1 MPLVDSDA
9 NILIAYFSRVGNT
22 DFPDGVDAITSA
34 SLLVKDG
41 ELYGNTQY
49 IATLIQQQTDGELF
63 LIQTE
68 ERYPADY
75 DETDRQGQQENRDR
89 VRPALAS
96 HVENMDEYDVIFLGF
111 PNWYYDMPMAVYS
124 FLEEYDLAGK
134 TIVPFVT
141 SGGSGFSNSIA
152 EIQNIQPDAEV
163 LTDGYKVSHVYKTD
177 AFLEVTDE
185 VQAVFLAD
193 ERAEAAYERKM
204 YRYKA
209 QYSLDCENGI
219 ENAVLRKP
227 QTPEMLLEEKQLR
240 EQLYSAVMTLPKKQ
254 ARRIYARYYLGM
266 TVNEIA
272 GTEGV
277 DPSRVRDSIRRGLK
291 RLAKY
296 F

>member
-1 MPLVDSDA
+1 MKKLSALILIWALLLTLASCGADGGNTDSSQNRDNIAETQGNSEDEASPNGTVPLVDSDA

-152 EIQNIQPDAEV
+152 EIQNIQPDTEV
-163 LTDGYKVSHVYKTD
+163 LTDGYKVSH
-177 AFLEVTDE
+177 
-185 VQAVFLAD
+185 
-193 ERAEAAYERKM
+193 
-204 YRYKA
+204 
-209 QYSLDCENGI
+209 
-219 ENAVLRKP
+219 
-227 QTPEMLLEEKQLR
+227 
-240 EQLYSAVMTLPKKQ
+240 
-254 ARRIYARYYLGM
+254 
-266 TVNEIA
+266 
-272 GTEGV
+272 
-277 DPSRVRDSIRRGLK
+277 SRVDDVTSEDIAEWINGLEISG
-291 RLAKY
+291 
-296 F
+296 

>member
-1 MPLVDSDA
+1 MKKLSALILIWALLLTLASCGADGGNIDSTGNGSQDHGNTAETQGNSEDEASPNGTVPLVDSDA

-124 FLEEYDLAGK
+124 FLGEYDLAGK

-163 LTDGYKVSHVYKTD
+163 LTDGYRVSH
-177 AFLEVTDE
+177 
-185 VQAVFLAD
+185 
-193 ERAEAAYERKM
+193 
-204 YRYKA
+204 
-209 QYSLDCENGI
+209 
-219 ENAVLRKP
+219 
-227 QTPEMLLEEKQLR
+227 
-240 EQLYSAVMTLPKKQ
+240 
-254 ARRIYARYYLGM
+254 
-266 TVNEIA
+266 
-272 GTEGV
+272 
-277 DPSRVRDSIRRGLK
+277 SRVDDVTSEDIAEWINGLEIGG
-291 RLAKY
+291 
-296 F
+296 

>member
-1 MPLVDSDA
+1 M
-9 NILIAYFSRVGNT
+9 
-22 DFPDGVDAITSA
+22 
-34 SLLVKDG
+34 KDG

-152 EIQNIQPDAEV
+152 EIQNIQPDAGSF
-163 LTDGYKVSHVYKTD
+163 D
-177 AFLEVTDE
+177 
-185 VQAVFLAD
+185 
-193 ERAEAAYERKM
+193 
-204 YRYKA
+204 
-209 QYSLDCENGI
+209 
-219 ENAVLRKP
+219 
-227 QTPEMLLEEKQLR
+227 
-240 EQLYSAVMTLPKKQ
+240 
-254 ARRIYARYYLGM
+254 RRIQSQ
-266 TVNEIA
+266 
-272 GTEGV
+272 
-277 DPSRVRDSIRRGLK
+277 P
-291 RLAKY
+291 
-296 F
+296 FPC

>member
-1 MPLVDSDA
+1 MKKLPALILIWALLLTLASCGVDGGNTDSSQNRDNTAETQGNSEDEAFPDGTVPLVDSDA

-96 HVENMDEYDVIFLGF
+96 HVENIDAYDVIFLGF

-163 LTDGYKVSHVYKTD
+163 LTDGYKVSH
-177 AFLEVTDE
+177 
-185 VQAVFLAD
+185 
-193 ERAEAAYERKM
+193 
-204 YRYKA
+204 
-209 QYSLDCENGI
+209 
-219 ENAVLRKP
+219 
-227 QTPEMLLEEKQLR
+227 
-240 EQLYSAVMTLPKKQ
+240 
-254 ARRIYARYYLGM
+254 
-266 TVNEIA
+266 
-272 GTEGV
+272 
-277 DPSRVRDSIRRGLK
+277 SRVDDVTSEDIAEWINGLEING
-291 RLAKY
+291 
-296 F
+296 

>member
-1 MPLVDSDA
+1 MKKLSALILIWALLLTLASCGADGGNTDSSQNRDNIAETQGNSEDEASPNGTVPLVDSDA

-163 LTDGYKVSHVYKTD
+163 LTDGYKVSH
-177 AFLEVTDE
+177 
-185 VQAVFLAD
+185 
-193 ERAEAAYERKM
+193 
-204 YRYKA
+204 
-209 QYSLDCENGI
+209 
-219 ENAVLRKP
+219 
-227 QTPEMLLEEKQLR
+227 
-240 EQLYSAVMTLPKKQ
+240 
-254 ARRIYARYYLGM
+254 
-266 TVNEIA
+266 
-272 GTEGV
+272 
-277 DPSRVRDSIRRGLK
+277 SRVDDVTSEDIAEWINGLRSVVKCSPIRSPGYEHSTNYKNHGGCRNDTAPPAADDIRADRTGCP
-291 RLAKY
+291 
-296 F
+296 